1 MRNCWNFKQFPL
13 FLSSAM
19 WYNETMKKKSLLTE
33 EQLNLIPKDV
43 LVTMHL
49 QLIDTMQQVV
59 AQNNQLLRQVAALEE
74 KINILTQRQFG
85 RKTEKASEID
95 GLQLSFN
102 FDVENALNEAEYLL
116 DTASAEECEPDATQ
130 PVHKRTKRKGKRK
143 SDLQYLETVINEH
156 TISEEKLNEYFPHGY
171 DILPHNTY
179 YTVEYIPAKFME
191 HEHHVFKYA
200 GKRGEGIR
208 VADAPEKLLPNSVLT
223 PSLAAGI
230 FVAKYLN
237 AVPLAR
243 LGEEFERLDMNLS
256 RQTLANW
263 MISMSDRYLELLYR
277 RMHQEIL
284 KSKLIHCD
292 ETPFKLVVPEKTSN
306 SKAYMWVYH
315 TMETYGSP
323 PIFIYEYQ
331 DGRSSDMPRNFL
343 KNYVGTLVTDGY
355 QVYHKI
361 AEERPDE
368 LKVAGCWAHCKRK
381 FDDVLKA
388 LKTTNPKGAISAE
401 AHKRIAAIYHV
412 DHLCK
417 TSSLEERLENR
428 QRSVKPLV
436 DAFFDWL
443 KSIDTTGLDRSGGLY
458 GAIRYA
464 LNQEPY
470 LRTFLDDPIV
480 PLDNNDAERSIK
492 KFCVGKHSWHIIS
505 SKRGAR
511 ASAILY
517 SLAETSKANGLK
529 PYEYFKYVLEQMLEH
544 LDDKPADYIDNLLPW
559 SDKIPDDCRLKKF
572 E

>member
-179 YTVEYIPAKFME
+179 YTVEYIPAKFIE

-223 PSLAAGI
+223 PRLAAGI

-443 KSIDTTGLDRSGGLY
+443 KAIDTTGLDRSGGLY

>member
-1 MRNCWNFKQFPL
+1 
-13 FLSSAM
+13 M

-143 SDLQYLETVINEH
+143 SDLQYLETMINEH

-179 YTVEYIPAKFME
+179 YTVEYIPAKFIE

-243 LGEEFERLDMNLS
+243 L
-256 RQTLANW
+256 
-263 MISMSDRYLELLYR
+263 
-277 RMHQEIL
+277 
-284 KSKLIHCD
+284 
-292 ETPFKLVVPEKTSN
+292 
-306 SKAYMWVYH
+306 
-315 TMETYGSP
+315 
-323 PIFIYEYQ
+323 
-331 DGRSSDMPRNFL
+331 
-343 KNYVGTLVTDGY
+343 
-355 QVYHKI
+355 
-361 AEERPDE
+361 
-368 LKVAGCWAHCKRK
+368 
-381 FDDVLKA
+381 
-388 LKTTNPKGAISAE
+388 
-401 AHKRIAAIYHV
+401 
-412 DHLCK
+412 
-417 TSSLEERLENR
+417 
-428 QRSVKPLV
+428 
-436 DAFFDWL
+436 
-443 KSIDTTGLDRSGGLY
+443 
-458 GAIRYA
+458 
-464 LNQEPY
+464 
-470 LRTFLDDPIV
+470 
-480 PLDNNDAERSIK
+480 
-492 KFCVGKHSWHIIS
+492 
-505 SKRGAR
+505 
-511 ASAILY
+511 
-517 SLAETSKANGLK
+517 
-529 PYEYFKYVLEQMLEH
+529 
-544 LDDKPADYIDNLLPW
+544 
-559 SDKIPDDCRLKKF
+559 
-572 E
+572 

>member
-95 GLQLSFN
+95 DLQLSFN

-130 PVHKRTKRKGKRK
+130 PVHKRTERKGKRK

-179 YTVEYIPAKFME
+179 YTVEYIPAKFIE

-417 TSSLEERLENR
+417 TSSLEDRLENR
-428 QRSVKPLV
+428 QRAVKPLV